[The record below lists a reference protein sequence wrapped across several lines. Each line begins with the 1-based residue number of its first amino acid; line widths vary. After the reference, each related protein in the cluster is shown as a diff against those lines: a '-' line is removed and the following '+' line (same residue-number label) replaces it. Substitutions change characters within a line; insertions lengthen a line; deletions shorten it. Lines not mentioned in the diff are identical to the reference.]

1 MTFLTPSSGEH
12 TDPSPIIRL
21 APPNGQQDR
30 TTVEA
35 GSADLRWTDGAP
47 PVFSDFTIDV
57 GGTDSFCLASH
68 VQDIYFRLY
77 LDPQALPFG
86 VVGGD
91 TSADLTIWN
100 AQITPATITAIDSS
114 FEICDADGVP
124 VVVPFVLGE
133 TELLTLTVKVPGDGP
148 AGQSEDIE
156 FTLVS
161 NGQTSTLIIPV
172 SLLRVIIWHYP
183 PQFEQWQQSFTFKT
197 AITTTEN
204 GTEQRHSLTPRP
216 TMTNVAEYWAV
227 GDATQDIRAV
237 EWSETNVIAGDWS
250 RVMVLD
256 VQAIAGQNA
265 LQVKAN
271 DVHFHPNQ
279 RLIIIEASTPTLQR
293 HELVEVAPPPNNLPT
308 TVALANVLEQ
318 DWPPG
323 TLVVPAHFAT
333 FDRATSFEHRTN
345 CFYTGDAGLLAL
357 DDIELPPIDPPML
370 NGIPV
375 FDKSPDW
382 TDGLSGSI
390 DREHEVVEGVNTR
403 ELYEHYDRGRSSSSF
418 DFVFKGQ
425 DQIREMLGWIGYLRG
440 RWKSFYMPTWVNDL
454 NAVRSNGTLFT
465 ESTAATHPD
474 ARYNRERGRDAVYVA
489 RGNVIGWG
497 QIIDTVI
504 TGDTAQIF
512 TEPPLPSIM
521 EPGVAGYLQEVRME
535 SDTITINFRARDVA
549 RLTFNVRTV

>member
-1 MTFLTPSSGEH
+1 MSFLLPSSGPHSEQILIPAQRNAVDQSRAEGNPDD
-12 TDPSPIIRL
+12 TP
-21 APPNGQQDR
+21 
-30 TTVEA
+30 V
-35 GSADLRWTDGAP
+35 RWTPDEP
-47 PVFSDFTIDV
+47 PVSEFATFDI
-57 GGTDSFCLASH
+57 GTTETFCLNSPL
-68 VQDIYFRLY
+68 DCIYFRLY
-77 LDPQALPFG
+77 VEPDSLPLG

-91 TSADLTIWN
+91 VQAEITIWN
-100 AQITPATITAIDSS
+100 SLIDAATVTAINSS

-124 VVVPFVLGE
+124 VSTPLVLGE
-133 TELLTLTVKVPGDGP
+133 TELLALTVKIPGDGP

-156 FTLVS
+156 FTLLA

-172 SLLRVIIWHYP
+172 SLLRVIVWHYP

-308 TVALANVLEQ
+308 AVALANVLEQ

-357 DDIELPPIDPPML
+357 DDIELPPLDPPML

-382 TDGLSGSI
+382 SDGLSGSI

-454 NAVRSNGTLFT
+454 NAIRSNGALFT

-489 RGNVIGWG
+489 RGNLIGWG

-504 TGDTAQIF
+504 TGDTAQIL
-512 TEPPLPSIM
+512 TDPPLPPIT

-535 SDTITINFRARDVA
+535 SDTITINFSARDVA